1 VGIKSENAPT
11 LNELLRKMGRKLT
24 EVIKKKRPDVYQVVC
39 ENGLLESDFGIF
51 HLFMSPRGGC
61 GIHNDPNDFLSVVV
75 GVSSPSKA
83 GLIFFFYFINY
94 FNLQFQE
101 EPWKLGALVM
111 PLT

>member
-24 EVIKKKRPDVYQVVC
+24 EVIKRKRPDVYQVVC

-83 GLIFFFYFINY
+83 GLIFFSTLLIILT
-94 FNLQFQE
+94 FNFRRS
-101 EPWKLGALVM
+101 LGNWGHWLC
-111 PLT
+111 L